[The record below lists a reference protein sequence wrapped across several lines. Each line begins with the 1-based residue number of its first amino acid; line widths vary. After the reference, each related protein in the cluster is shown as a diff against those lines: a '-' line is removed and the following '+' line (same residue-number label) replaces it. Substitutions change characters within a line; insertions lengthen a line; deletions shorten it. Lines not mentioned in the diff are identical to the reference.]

1 MNELNLCCFGLIK
14 RAVNKYFGVRI
25 VIDTVRYRQIT
36 KVLCGLLMTLSM
48 ASEASAGTIVR
59 VTTSLGNYSIE
70 LLDDIAPVTVQN
82 FLNYVNTDA
91 YDATYLHRVIDG
103 FVVQGGG
110 FTFTPFVGPVTVVS
124 APPIVNE
131 FNVSNTRGTVAM
143 AKLGGDP
150 DSATTQWFV
159 NLADNSGE
167 LDISNGGF
175 TVFGNV
181 LGDGMEVLDAID
193 ALPTISD
200 LGVNT
205 PIAPYITP
213 SYQGPSSF
221 VYMNAEVVE
230 RFSGAPHIYEVNSG
244 KLFCVV
250 SVDNDTTLVGLHFS
264 TVSTANEVIVA
275 ADVKSIIIKRDSFDG
290 IASYST
296 ADGRLT
302 IPSLE
307 VFDGNTVS
315 TVFNVVFVLS
325 DLAAGQFVLESFDP

>member
-1 MNELNLCCFGLIK
+1 LKELNLCCFGLMK
-14 RAVNKYFGVRI
+14 RAFNKYFGVRI
-25 VIDTVRYRQIT
+25 VIDTVRCRQIT
-36 KVLCGLLMTLSM
+36 KVLCGLLMTLSV

-59 VTTSLGNYSIE
+59 ITTSLGNYSIE

-82 FLNYVNTDA
+82 FLNYVNRDA

-124 APPIVNE
+124 DPPIVNE
-131 FNVSNTRGTVAM
+131 FNVPNTRGTVAM

-221 VYMNAEVVE
+221 VYINAEVVE
-230 RFSGAPHIYEVNSG
+230 RFSGAAHIYEVNSG

-275 ADVKSIIIKRDSFDG
+275 ADVKSIIVKRDSFDG

-315 TVFNVVFVLS
+315 TVSNVVFVLS
-325 DLAAGQFVLESFDP
+325 NPAAGQFVLESFDP